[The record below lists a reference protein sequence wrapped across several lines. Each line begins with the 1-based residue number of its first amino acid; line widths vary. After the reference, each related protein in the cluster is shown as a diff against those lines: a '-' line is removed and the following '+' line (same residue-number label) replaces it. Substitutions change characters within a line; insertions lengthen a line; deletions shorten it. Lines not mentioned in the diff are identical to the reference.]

1 MQANAFE
8 NKFYSIMESIGYG
21 CFSAAMITINSLIGK
36 KGKKD
41 TSKLSA
47 EQVAIINL
55 TKAFCCLKTNR
66 CGEAEKMYLSF
77 IETFKTCDDCQF
89 DVVRNHSFRLNLC
102 AK

>member
-21 CFSAAMITINSLIGK
+21 QFGAAGITINSLIGK

-47 EQVAIINL
+47 QQVAIINL

-66 CGEAEKMYLSF
+66 CGEAEILYLSF
-77 IETFKTCDDCQF
+77 VETFKTTNDCKF
-89 DVVRNHSFRLNLC
+89 DVVRIHFFRLNLC